1 MKKSMENYRNLRDEI
16 DTRLYKYLKQEIIEL
31 IKVDEIDRSVQIIKY
46 APQVARVENTNADS
60 TQKYTKN

>member
-1 MKKSMENYRNLRDEI
+1 MENYRNLRDEI

-46 APQVARVENTNADS
+46 VPQVARVENTNADS